1 MESERH
7 FAASKIRRRLLEVM
21 KIMENNETDNRKVLF
36 IATVYSHLASFHI
49 PFMEMLQGMG
59 YEVHAAACSSS
70 GRREEVEKIG
80 VTCWEI
86 PFARSPYS
94 PANLQAFLRLRDLL
108 KEHHFDLIHVHT
120 PVAAF
125 LGRYLAK
132 KTNQGSVL
140 YTAHGFHFYEG
151 APLRHWLLYY
161 SAEKLAVK
169 WTDGLIVMNQEDF
182 EAAQKRLGFRE
193 GHNLFFVHGVGVP
206 VIDYSYVNRD
216 VQRTPSV
223 RSELGINSEDVVVAC
238 IGELNPN
245 KNQSLLLD
253 AWKRVTDKR
262 SNVHLLII
270 GDGAYR
276 QKLERQNFEQN
287 IRNVHLLGYRND
299 VPYILQETDILA
311 HVSKREG
318 LPKVILEAMAASKPI
333 VATGVRGNRDLIEHG
348 RNGFLVP
355 LGDVG
360 ELESALLRLI
370 DNEELRKSFGLKSSE
385 KIRDYS
391 LDNVLLEMKEIYSRF
406 LPVSE
411 SRETWT

>member
-1 MESERH
+1 
-7 FAASKIRRRLLEVM
+7 
-21 KIMENNETDNRKVLF
+21 MENNETDNRKVLF
-36 IATVYSHLASFHI
+36 VATVYSHLASFHI

-287 IRNVHLLGYRND
+287 TRNVHLLGYRND